1 MRLKLREILKIK
13 LTFFIL
19 LLSFKDDDSSSFI
32 TKGEKFARFIE
43 LDGGDDIFLDY
54 LLVGSFVAEQ
64 LCEFV
69 VGAFAWY

>member
-1 MRLKLREILKIK
+1 ME
-13 LTFFIL
+13 
-19 LLSFKDDDSSSFI
+19 DDDSSSFI

-43 LDGGDDIFLDY
+43 LDGGDNIFLYY